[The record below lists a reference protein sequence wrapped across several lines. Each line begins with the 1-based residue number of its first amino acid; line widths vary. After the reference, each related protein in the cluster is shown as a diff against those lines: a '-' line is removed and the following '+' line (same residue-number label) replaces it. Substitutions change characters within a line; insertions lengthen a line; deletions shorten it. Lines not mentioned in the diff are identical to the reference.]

1 MMPYYEILFFV
12 LLLLQDEIKGVVVTS
27 FCFVMALSNN
37 YFTPI
42 LEMHESINYFESF
55 LIVDFVFFVFSF
67 FIIYSTL
74 GWIIM
79 ITMFF
84 SIILNMLALIVP
96 AGDYYNWYM
105 KVYPF
110 LNVVLFEVLVY
121 ICITKSKIYPW
132 LRDNLKD
139 KLKRVNTC

>member
-1 MMPYYEILFFV
+1 MPYYEILFFV

-27 FCFVMALSNN
+27 FCFVMTLSNSFIAPLLRN
-37 YFTPI
+37 EY
-42 LEMHESINYFESF
+42 INFFESF